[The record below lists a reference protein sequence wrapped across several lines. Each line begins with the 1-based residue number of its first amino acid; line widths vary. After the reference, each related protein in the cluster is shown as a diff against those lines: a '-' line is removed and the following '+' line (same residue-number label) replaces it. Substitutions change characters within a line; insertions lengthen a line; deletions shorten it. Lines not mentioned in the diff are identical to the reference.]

1 MLVDT
6 SAMCVLM
13 LLVHWCTCI
22 CTGGVRKELFQ
33 LLVAQLFDVNFGMF
47 VRIGGATDSSSSDD
61 QSNDDGVLFFNRGC
75 TWSPEEYQVHYRDVN
90 FVIDIKLHCR

>member
-6 SAMCVLM
+6 SAICVLM
-13 LLVHWCTCI
+13 LLIHWYTCI

-47 VRIGGATDSSSSDD
+47 VRLGGNTTDSSSSNDN
-61 QSNDDGVLFFNRGC
+61 QNSDDGVLFFNRGC
-75 TWSPEEYQVHYRDVN
+75 TWSPEEYQVQHYN
-90 FVIDIKLHCR
+90 A